1 MALDGTFL
9 LQIETIEEGIYELDL
24 VLVSESDCF
33 ELSEIKMTLS
43 LKIKSQNNGI
53 GVKCGWNGKILDCSR
68 KNLERLEGFIQ
79 IMKIAGL
86 VITESGNVPIKI
98 VKNIDFT
105 GNRLTDISEVTE
117 MIKVIYNLAF
127 FCHLNANFFIFNHES
142 LSTIA

>member
-9 LQIETIEEGIYELDL
+9 LQIETIEEGIYILDL

-33 ELSEIKMTLS
+33 ELSGIKTTLS

-53 GVKCGWNGKILDCSR
+53 GVTCGWNGKTLDCSR